1 MLAVNLFTGKLLHIS
16 GTEFYFA
23 KGNGMK
29 KLFAATILS
38 MLLALA
44 LQTSAYAAI
53 GDMGFFGGT
62 SQGRKLPK
70 TTEEILA
77 KDKNKNKKDTFIYKE
92 YVVVGGVPRE
102 FEGSITIDSK
112 TNKIKDDAVTGTY
125 DVTFTVAP
133 SATVQ
138 SDVLV
143 ARTIKF
149 NVNYRK
155 EGSQKILDYEADMK
169 SWKESIVTPEGE
181 FVLDASRSNFN
192 ISILL
197 DETPGVDYYKGTI
210 SMNAVYVGENGD
222 TTVQSTGSIYG
233 YENAWSSTET
243 HRIDT
248 WVYGPD
254 YQMQYQLRPS
264 VSVNKTLQYS
274 ENEPTAISFKG
285 NYMEVISNKSSLSYD
300 IFVKP
305 ANMFFV
311 EDKGA
316 TNIQSYNNFEQLT
329 APDTAFL
336 KGHFAEA
343 DISKLFSMG
352 VLDGNTRHFQPAQ
365 AMTRGELVE
374 ALAKAVKLPVEEAT
388 TSKSKKKTIKIV
400 FPDVLPDREEY
411 RWIMAAHNAGLAIGR
426 DNGNFYIDS
435 PITRQEAIVI
445 LVRTLGLEN
454 LGLDPT
460 PMTSFVDD
468 KQIADWAKKE
478 IYAAQRLGIIFP
490 DADGKLN
497 PLTNISKAEGAALV
511 NRLINY
517 MRHDLVTDYTEH
529 IVNYV
534 Y

>member
-1 MLAVNLFTGKLLHIS
+1 
-16 GTEFYFA
+16 
-23 KGNGMK
+23 MK
-29 KLFAATILS
+29 KLYAGAILAIILTVVLS
-38 MLLALA
+38 
-44 LQTSAYAAI
+44 TSVLAAI

-77 KDKNKNKKDTFIYKE
+77 KNKNKNQKDTFIYKE
-92 YVVVGGVPRE
+92 YVIVGGVPHE

-138 SDVLV
+138 SNVSV
-143 ARTIKF
+143 SRNIKF

-155 EGSQKILDYEADMK
+155 EGSQKILDYEADMR
-169 SWKESIVTPEGE
+169 SWNETITTPEGT
-181 FVLDASRSNFN
+181 FVLDTSRSHFTV
-192 ISILL
+192 SILM
-197 DETPGVDYYKGTI
+197 DETPGVNYYKGTI
-210 SMNAVYVGENGD
+210 SMNAVYTGAGGD

-233 YENAWSSTET
+233 YDNVWSSTET

-254 YQMQYQLRPS
+254 YQVQYQLRPS

-285 NYMEVISNKSSLSYD
+285 NYMEVISNTSSLSYD
-300 IFVKP
+300 LFVKP
-305 ANMFFV
+305 TSMYFV
-311 EDKGA
+311 EDKGSM
-316 TNIQSYNNFEQLT
+316 NIQSYNSFEQLT

-343 DISKLFSMG
+343 DINKLFSMR
-352 VLDGNTRHFQPAQ
+352 VLEGNTRHFQPAQ

-374 ALAKAVKLPVEEAT
+374 ALAKAVKLPVEEVV
-388 TSKSKKKTIKIV
+388 TSKTKKKTLKVV
-400 FPDVLPDREEY
+400 FPDVLPDRAEY
-411 RWIMAAHNAGLAIGR
+411 RWIMAAYNEGLAIGR
-426 DNGNFYIDS
+426 DQGNFYVDS
-435 PITRQEAIVI
+435 PVSRQEAIVI

-460 PMTSFVDD
+460 PMTSFTDD
-468 KQIADWAKKE
+468 AQIAAWAKKE
-478 IYAAQRLGIIFP
+478 IYAAQRLGIISG
-490 DADGKLN
+490 DVDGKLN
-497 PLTNISKAEGAALV
+497 PLTNISKAEGAALL

>member
-1 MLAVNLFTGKLLHIS
+1 
-16 GTEFYFA
+16 
-23 KGNGMK
+23 MK
-29 KLFAATILS
+29 KLYAGAILTMILTFVFS
-38 MLLALA
+38 TAVF
-44 LQTSAYAAI
+44 AAI

-92 YVVVGGVPRE
+92 YIVVGGVPHE

-112 TNKIKDDAVTGTY
+112 TNKIKEDAVTGTY
-125 DVTFTVAP
+125 DITFTVAP
-133 SATVQ
+133 SETVQ
-138 SDVLV
+138 SDVSLT
-143 ARTIKF
+143 RSIKF

-169 SWKESIVTPEGE
+169 NWNESITTPEGSYT
-181 FVLDASRSNFN
+181 LDKSRSHFN
-192 ISILL
+192 VSILM
-197 DETPGVDYYKGTI
+197 DETPGVNYYKGTI
-210 SMNAVYVGENGD
+210 SMTAVYTGTGGD

-233 YENAWSSTET
+233 YDNAWSSTET
-243 HRIDT
+243 HRVDT

-254 YQMQYQLRPS
+254 FQVQYQFRPS

-285 NYMEVISNKSSLSYD
+285 NYMEVISNTSSLSYD
-300 IFVKP
+300 LLVKP
-305 ANMFFV
+305 VNMYFA
-311 EDKGA
+311 EDKGS
-316 TNIQSYNNFEQLT
+316 TNIQSFNSFEQLI

-343 DISKLFSMG
+343 DINKLFSMR
-352 VLDGNTRHFQPAQ
+352 VLEGNTRHFQPAQ

-374 ALAKAVKLPVEEAT
+374 ALAKAVKLPVEEIT

-400 FPDVLPDREEY
+400 FPDVLPEREEY
-411 RWIMAAHNAGLAIGR
+411 RWIMAAYNSGLAIGR
-426 DNGNFYIDS
+426 DSGNFYIDS
-435 PITRQEAIVI
+435 PISKQEAIVI

-460 PMTSFVDD
+460 PMTTFVDD
-468 KQIADWAKKE
+468 AQIANWAKKE
-478 IYAAQRLGIIFP
+478 IYAAQRLGIISG
-490 DADGKLN
+490 DVDGKLN
-497 PLTNISKAEGAALV
+497 PLTNITKAEGAALI
-511 NRLINY
+511 NRLISY

>member
-1 MLAVNLFTGKLLHIS
+1 MANKL
-16 GTEFYFA
+16 YFA

-29 KLFAATILS
+29 KLYAATILS
-38 MLLALA
+38 IILTIVFS
-44 LQTSAYAAI
+44 TSAFAAI

-77 KDKNKNKKDTFIYKE
+77 KNKNKNQKDTFLYKE

-102 FEGSITIDSK
+102 FEGIITIDSK
-112 TNKIKDDAVTGTY
+112 TSKIKDDAVTGTY
-125 DVTFTVAP
+125 DVTFSVTP
-133 SATVQ
+133 SATVE
-138 SDVLV
+138 SEVLLS
-143 ARTIKF
+143 RNIKF

-155 EGSQKILDYEADMK
+155 EGSQKILDYEVDLK
-169 SWKESIVTPEGE
+169 SWSESIVTPEGE
-181 FVLDASRSNFN
+181 FVLDSSRSNFSV
-192 ISILL
+192 SILM
-197 DETPGVDYYKGTI
+197 DETPGVNYYKGTI
-210 SMNAVYVGENGD
+210 SMTAVYLGDGGD
-222 TTVQSTGSIYG
+222 TTIQSTGSIYG
-233 YENAWSSTET
+233 YDNAWSSTET

-248 WVYGPD
+248 WVYGPNAQ
-254 YQMQYQLRPS
+254 YQYQLRPS

-300 IFVKP
+300 LLVKP
-305 ANMFFV
+305 VNMYFA
-311 EDKGA
+311 EDKGS
-316 TNIQSYNNFEQLT
+316 TNIQSYNSFEQLI

-343 DISKLFSMG
+343 DINKLFSMR
-352 VLDGNTRHFQPAQ
+352 VLGGNVKHFQPAQ

-400 FPDVLPDREEY
+400 FPDVLPEREEY
-411 RWIMAAHNAGLAIGR
+411 RWIMAAYNEGLAIGR
-426 DNGNFYIDS
+426 DSGNFYIDS
-435 PITRQEAIVI
+435 PISRQEAIVI
-445 LVRTLGLEN
+445 MVRTIGLEN

-460 PMTSFVDD
+460 PMTTFVDD
-468 KQIADWAKKE
+468 AKIADWAKKE
-478 IYAAQRLGIIFP
+478 IYAAHRLGIIAP
-490 DADGKLN
+490 DEDGNLN
-497 PLTNISKAEGAALV
+497 PLTNITKAEGAALI